1 MMELITIGGGIIMYE
16 VNQRRKFNWPSFIIG
31 ILFVIFAIISFI
43 HPDRSLHL
51 LSVLVGIG
59 SIIKGIYELW
69 FNRFLAQLRNT
80 GSGWLIAMG
89 IIDIIL
95 GLVFV
100 FYRGF
105 GAIVIATIFAVWFI
119 FESASGMVVSPLVAT
134 VMPGI
139 GFLNIF
145 FGVIMVV
152 LGVIMLFS
160 PMLSAL
166 TLVWLISAYLL
177 MLGIVLIV
185 HSFSTPLR

>member
-1 MMELITIGGGIIMYE
+1 MYE

-145 FGVIMVV
+145 FGVIMVI

>member
-1 MMELITIGGGIIMYE
+1 MMELITIGGGINMYE

-145 FGVIMVV
+145 FGVIMVI